1 MPIDDSNYGG
11 GDILVTEFNIIS
23 SSGKQLKDITP
34 RAWNSITYVES
45 MGLIA
50 SDPQFITGEAVI
62 IDRVNIFNEMKL
74 VGDEIIEVSFE
85 TPQKD
90 SISFVGRVYNVDVTM
105 IAPKERMIK
114 LKFCSAE
121 KLVAD
126 QVKVNKVYRN
136 VPYHRIA
143 QDLFVPF
150 RDVSGKRIFAEPTKN
165 IGSVII
171 NQKSPLEAINMISA
185 VSIPEKYQGS
195 NYVFFEKSNGLFV
208 FSSIE
213 GLVDPVENS
222 PVMTYSA
229 DELPGDKRDII
240 SLRKILSYKVLNLPN
255 ISMDINQGVY
265 GSTLISN
272 DLMKRKVTVSK
283 FNYLNSYNDYKHVN
297 YNFTGISGNM
307 RMSSISNNPR
317 YSERSSSFV
326 KIIPRHFGSFDVD
339 GLPLSNYSDDRQGT
353 ELQRR
358 SQMGQI
364 NSVRLEILVNGDSQ
378 RKVGEVVKI
387 IIPAIEEQNDEQGG
401 RIDGLLSG
409 KYLVSKVK
417 HTILSK
423 AAGYKTTLQLV
434 KDSFET
440 PLPEK
445 R

>member
-50 SDPQFITGEAVI
+50 SDPQFITGEAEI

-150 RDVSGKRIFAEPTKN
+150 KDE
-165 IGSVII
+165 
-171 NQKSPLEAINMISA
+171 
-185 VSIPEKYQGS
+185 
-195 NYVFFEKSNGLFV
+195 
-208 FSSIE
+208 SS
-213 GLVDPVENS
+213 
-222 PVMTYSA
+222 
-229 DELPGDKRDII
+229 
-240 SLRKILSYKVLNLPN
+240 
-255 ISMDINQGVY
+255 
-265 GSTLISN
+265 
-272 DLMKRKVTVSK
+272 
-283 FNYLNSYNDYKHVN
+283 
-297 YNFTGISGNM
+297 
-307 RMSSISNNPR
+307 
-317 YSERSSSFV
+317 
-326 KIIPRHFGSFDVD
+326 
-339 GLPLSNYSDDRQGT
+339 
-353 ELQRR
+353 
-358 SQMGQI
+358 
-364 NSVRLEILVNGDSQ
+364 
-378 RKVGEVVKI
+378 
-387 IIPAIEEQNDEQGG
+387 
-401 RIDGLLSG
+401 
-409 KYLVSKVK
+409 
-417 HTILSK
+417 TIL
-423 AAGYKTTLQLV
+423 
-434 KDSFET
+434 
-440 PLPEK
+440 
-445 R
+445 